1 MSAGL
6 LNGPFRAP
14 AQCELKVRGRSLTA
28 LYPYLREVRV
38 ELGRERAG
46 VASLVFDTRRDES
59 GRWTVQDAEVLTPW
73 EPLVVEAVFG
83 TRRTEELLRGYVR
96 EVRADYPADSGA
108 ASVTVVCQDESLAMD
123 REHVRRVW
131 GADVPTTDRVLVT
144 EIAGRYGLRVD
155 VTSGAGMSGLVVPQD
170 ATDIRFLRARA
181 EANGYELLVQGGELY
196 FGPMRLTA
204 EPQPTLRVYAGLDTH
219 CRSLTIT
226 TDGHLPNAVAVDMA
240 PEDGTTPSRRELVPD
255 LPLLGTQPAHG
266 GREGRDF
273 TWLLSR
279 EGSVDE
285 EELVARAQ
293 RKVNDFSLR
302 VRAEGE
308 VDGTAYGHVLKVGQ
322 PVAVD
327 GVGEWLGGVFYVD
340 AVTHVFSRDGYRQGI
355 RLLRNAYG
363 DAQGGGALN
372 ALKGIL

>member
-1 MSAGL
+1 MLADLFSA
-6 LNGPFRAP
+6 PFRAP
-14 AQCELKVRGRSLTA
+14 AECDIKVRGRPISA
-28 LYPYLREVRV
+28 LYPYLSEVRV

-46 VASLVFDTRRDES
+46 VATLVFETRRDEK
-59 GRWTVQDAEVLTPW
+59 GRWSVQDAEVLAPW
-73 EPLVVEAVFG
+73 EPIVIEAVFG
-83 TRRTEELLRGYVR
+83 PQRKEEILRGYIR
-96 EVRADYPADSGA
+96 QVRADYPEDVGA
-108 ASVTVVCQDESLAMD
+108 ARVTVACQDESLAMD

-131 GADVPTTDRVLVT
+131 GADVPTTDRVILM
-144 EIAGRYGLRVD
+144 EIAGRYGLTVD
-155 VTSGAGMSGLVVPQD
+155 LTSGGGMSGLVVPQD
-170 ATDIRFLRARA
+170 STDIRFLRARA

-219 CRSLTIT
+219 CRALSIT
-226 TDGHLPNAVAVDMA
+226 TDGHLPNAVAVDLT
-240 PEDGTTPSRRELVPD
+240 PEEGSSPSRREVMPD
-255 LPLLGTQPAHG
+255 LPLLGTQQAHG

-273 TWLLSR
+273 TWLLTR

-308 VDGTAYGHVLKVGQ
+308 VDGTAYGHVLQVGQ
-322 PVAVD
+322 PVSVD

-340 AVTHVFSRDGYRQGI
+340 AVTHLFSQEGYRQGI

-363 DAQGGGALN
+363 DNLGGGALN